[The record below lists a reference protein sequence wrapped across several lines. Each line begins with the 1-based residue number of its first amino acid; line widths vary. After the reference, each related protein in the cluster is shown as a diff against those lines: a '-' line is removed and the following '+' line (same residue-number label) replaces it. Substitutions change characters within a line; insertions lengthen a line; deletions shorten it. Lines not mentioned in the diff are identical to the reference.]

1 MGRKI
6 RAIDAK
12 TGKPI
17 TVDAEAVRQG
27 RIQCPSLPEPLLLRI
42 RAVHTCIGDGYDVTL
57 EQFEVGFMRDANPE
71 GEVAVWER
79 IAVTFQKVAD
89 KAPELDRKAVL
100 RTLLGYSMDALTDEE
115 RGDPDVRRIIEIAEG
130 TR

>member
-17 TVDAEAVRQG
+17 TVDTDAVKQG
-27 RIQCPSLPEPLLLRI
+27 RIQSPSLPEPLLLRI
-42 RAVHTCIGDGYDVTL
+42 RAVHACIRDVYDVIL
-57 EQFEVGFMRDANPE
+57 EQFEVGFMRDAHPE

-79 IAVTFQKVAD
+79 IAAAFQKVAH

-100 RTLLGYSMDALTDEE
+100 RILLGYSMDALTDEE
-115 RGDPDVRRIIEIAEG
+115 RADPDVRRIIEIAEE
-130 TR
+130 TQ